1 MLPHLFQIHVCN
13 QKTYIISLARNIMS
27 KNIYKYINRT
37 IQLHTSTAF
46 LLIITN
52 CSARCIKNEVN
63 LWHKICS
70 ISSCCLILIDTL
82 TELMDDS
89 IKHISFSVR
98 ATITE
103 LSNNSLFPLKTY
115 IRYYYMM
122 QKKSIQII
130 NSELITHFSSTSGL
144 LCLSIF

>member
-1 MLPHLFQIHVCN
+1 M
-13 QKTYIISLARNIMS
+13 
-27 KNIYKYINRT
+27 
-37 IQLHTSTAF
+37 
-46 LLIITN
+46 
-52 CSARCIKNEVN
+52 
-63 LWHKICS
+63 WHKICS

-82 TELMDDS
+82 TELIDDS
-89 IKHISFSVR
+89 IKHFSFSVR

-115 IRYYYMM
+115 IWYYYMM

-144 LCLSIF
+144 LCLSTFWEGKFRIHAEACNVLLTASKYGLKTLICEAYWDLGNKSKINFLQINDWWSSLIKTNHY